1 MGELSIS
8 PSSPGLSLLHPAPAG
23 KPLPGSPQA
32 WNKARG
38 PGGGGE
44 RRRLHGTV
52 AGSTMRNY
60 QLQSAR
66 TSSIGKKEGRRQ
78 ARPTSNSENLRA
90 GGHLEK
96 KPPPPAPFP
105 GREEK
110 RRRRCEWPTG
120 PRRGALRSDR
130 PPPPRPASPPSLCL
144 WFAAPGRAAGYL
156 DALPAL
162 GRGPLVAQLGQG
174 PGHALVHGRPGG
186 LAAEHRAGSLQLLV
200 PCLHQPLVAPH
211 CDERVRLCRR
221 PRHAP
226 AGGGGGCRSPATT
239 AATRGEGDRGRGGA
253 AAPQPQP
260 ETPGRRCPRARR
272 TARPERG
279 GTPRRRRVGQRWVSV
294 AQATRRSRGEHLH
307 LRDF

>member
-23 KPLPGSPQA
+23 KPLPGSPQT

-96 KPPPPAPFP
+96 KPPPRPLPRERRKKAEEMRMAHRAPEGSPALRPAPAPEARFP
-105 GREEK
+105 
-110 RRRRCEWPTG
+110 
-120 PRRGALRSDR
+120 AF
-130 PPPPRPASPPSLCL
+130 SL
-144 WFAAPGRAAGYL
+144 
-156 DALPAL
+156 
-162 GRGPLVAQLGQG
+162 PLVCC
-174 PGHALVHGRPGG
+174 PRPGG
-186 LAAEHRAGSLQLLV
+186 
-200 PCLHQPLVAPH
+200 
-211 CDERVRLCRR
+211 RL
-221 PRHAP
+221 P
-226 AGGGGGCRSPATT
+226 
-239 AATRGEGDRGRGGA
+239 
-253 AAPQPQP
+253 
-260 ETPGRRCPRARR
+260 
-272 TARPERG
+272 
-279 GTPRRRRVGQRWVSV
+279 
-294 AQATRRSRGEHLH
+294 
-307 LRDF
+307 